1 MDTLRK
7 YVFSSF
13 LTAFLLSFL
22 VLTFVLT
29 IGLLVQIVGLM
40 LRGLPISQVIRFIC
54 IGFPET
60 MQWTVPLSLLASSVL
75 VFSRL
80 SADSEIAA
88 MRAGGVN
95 IVRVAMPPVLFAVF
109 CTALC
114 AWVNFEIVPRAHTMR
129 RQLKSSVNVETA
141 VNLLEPGRM
150 ITDFP
155 GVKLYFEKKDDESS
169 RILYGASAYETTDPK
184 CPRYISA
191 SKVQVFQDGA
201 DVQLDMYGVTI
212 SPIDEKTP
220 GTARIG
226 RFSQTFTNV
235 LKTTKYFLR
244 EKDFRFRDIIE
255 RIGKAD
261 ADVAKTEAEGPAAFK
276 KIIGK
281 EIVDGSGA
289 AAAPDAPDAE
299 EAWRKTL
306 KAQKKWASELKVEF
320 MKRIV
325 AATAS
330 LCFVLIGIP
339 LGIKSQRKE
348 SSAGMGLA
356 LLVALGFYLSLILAT
371 SMGKYPAAHA
381 HWLIWIPP
389 AAGMYLAFRLI
400 RRHL

>member
-1 MDTLRK
+1 MLA
-7 YVFSSF
+7 
-13 LTAFLLSFL
+13 LAL
-22 VLTFVLT
+22 VVLEAP
-29 IGLLVQIVGLM
+29 Q
-40 LRGLPISQVIRFIC
+40 
-54 IGFPET
+54 
-60 MQWTVPLSLLASSVL
+60 
-75 VFSRL
+75 RL
-80 SADSEIAA
+80 
-88 MRAGGVN
+88 GGKEEDGDD
-95 IVRVAMPPVLFAVF
+95 ID
-109 CTALC
+109 
-114 AWVNFEIVPRAHTMR
+114 PRH
-129 RQLKSSVNVETA
+129 S
-141 VNLLEPGRM
+141 
-150 ITDFP
+150 
-155 GVKLYFEKKDDESS
+155 
-169 RILYGASAYETTDPK
+169 
-184 CPRYISA
+184 
-191 SKVQVFQDGA
+191 
-201 DVQLDMYGVTI
+201 
-212 SPIDEKTP
+212 
-220 GTARIG
+220 
-226 RFSQTFTNV
+226 
-235 LKTTKYFLR
+235 
-244 EKDFRFRDIIE
+244 
-255 RIGKAD
+255 AD